1 MCISCKWSCRFEEV
15 NACVKS
21 KWQPQWTVDK
31 CVPHFFIILKE
42 NSWFCFLYVVL
53 IYKQLSPMYH
63 CSPVKIIVLC
73 VCYEKY
79 IVVSTAEC
87 EFSVYSG
94 NRLSGCPD
102 SFTVWR
108 AGGTL
113 ETSLLL
119 CAVCFSLHLFW
130 LHSTWIIM
138 HYPPVCTPAQVIR
151 EYMSGEE
158 KRRQGF
164 NYYCNYCTSGVTN
177 WSISYGKWK
186 EK

>member
-1 MCISCKWSCRFEEV
+1 M
-15 NACVKS
+15 
-21 KWQPQWTVDK
+21 
-31 CVPHFFIILKE
+31 
-42 NSWFCFLYVVL
+42 
-53 IYKQLSPMYH
+53 
-63 CSPVKIIVLC
+63 
-73 VCYEKY
+73 YEKY

-87 EFSVYSG
+87 ESSVYSG

-186 EK
+186 EKIKEGRKERVKRDMNQLKVFSFHHLSLHPRWGLERRDVKLGHRMLSHSRLCSMTHR

>member
-1 MCISCKWSCRFEEV
+1 M
-15 NACVKS
+15 
-21 KWQPQWTVDK
+21 
-31 CVPHFFIILKE
+31 
-42 NSWFCFLYVVL
+42 
-53 IYKQLSPMYH
+53 
-63 CSPVKIIVLC
+63 
-73 VCYEKY
+73 YEKY

-87 EFSVYSG
+87 ESSVYSG

-177 WSISYGKWK
+177 WSISYGKCKEKIKEGKKGLKETWTNWRFSHCTTFPSILGEGWK
-186 EK
+186 EETSSWGIECFLIPGCAAWRIDN